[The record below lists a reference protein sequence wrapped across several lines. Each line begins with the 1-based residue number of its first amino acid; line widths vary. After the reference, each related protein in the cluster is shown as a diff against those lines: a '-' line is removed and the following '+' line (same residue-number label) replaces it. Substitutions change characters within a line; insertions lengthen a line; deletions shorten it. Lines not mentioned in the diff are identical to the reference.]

1 MLLWSIVIHRCKR
14 VIILVNSAGIDLIWI
29 LCLSILVVGLRFL
42 LILVFTSIIVF
53 FRIILDQLI

>member
-14 VIILVNSAGIDLIWI
+14 VIILVNSARIDLIWI